1 MSKTK
6 SKRMFIL
13 ARAKLNLTLDILGRR
28 PDGYHEL
35 ESVVQSIDLYDGVA
49 VGSTAARPIMH
60 DGAEIGVTLD
70 CEHPLVPRGH
80 ENLVVRAAIAMARYT
95 RVGASVWIDM
105 KKQIPVA
112 AGLGGGSA
120 DAAAVLL
127 GLNEMWGL
135 GLSGAELARIGETVG
150 ADVPFCITGGSGVI
164 RGKGERVEPLPA
176 LENVWFV
183 VVVPPCTISTA
194 EAYAA
199 FDKMGSTGAGA
210 GAVKGYS
217 HGVARA
223 TPAMIEAVAAG
234 DLKRIAAG
242 LANDLE
248 EVATSMVPAIAE
260 AKRALLEAGALGAGM
275 SGSGPAVFGVA
286 ENEKAARQIR
296 RALREKYDTTF
307 VCCSTARGL
316 ERVELRQRIRYD

>member
-1 MSKTK
+1 MAKAK
-6 SKRMFIL
+6 SKRVFVL
-13 ARAKLNLTLDILGRR
+13 ARAKLNLALDILGRR

-49 VGSTAARPIMH
+49 VGSTAARPIMR

-80 ENLVVRAAIAMARYT
+80 ENLAVRAAITLARHT
-95 RVGASVWIDM
+95 RVAASVWIDM
-105 KKQIPVA
+105 KKQTPVA

-135 GLSGAELARIGETVG
+135 GLSDAELAAIGATVG
-150 ADVPFCITGGSGVI
+150 ADVPFCITGGSAVI

-183 VVVPPCTISTA
+183 VVVPPGTIRTA

-199 FDKMGSTGAGA
+199 FDEMDGTGAGA
-210 GAVKGYS
+210 AKERS
-217 HGVARA
+217 QGVVHAAR
-223 TPAMIEAVAAG
+223 TMIEAVAARA
-234 DLKRIAAG
+234 LERIAAG

-248 EVATSMVPAIAE
+248 EAATSMVPAIAE

-286 ENEKAARQIR
+286 EDEEAARRIR
-296 RALREKYDTTF
+296 RALRETYDTTF
-307 VCCSTARGL
+307 VCCSTASGL
-316 ERVELRQRIRYD
+316 ERVEIRQRMRHG